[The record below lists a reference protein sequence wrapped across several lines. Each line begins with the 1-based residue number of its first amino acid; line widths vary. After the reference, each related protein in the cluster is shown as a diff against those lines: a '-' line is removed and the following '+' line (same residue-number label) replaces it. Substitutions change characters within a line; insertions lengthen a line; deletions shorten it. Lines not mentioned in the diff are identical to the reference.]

1 MRPARPPIKG
11 VTSAGEA
18 GERASGRAGER
29 ASGASGAGLP
39 SQSVVAMRRAQL
51 SRGPAPALA
60 TLAVLAALAVL
71 SCVLAGGGG
80 PGGRCVCTADT
91 LECKGR
97 NKTVVLADELC
108 GRQVDKWELSRNRLS
123 QLHFL
128 PSPCHVAVLDVAF
141 NRIQELHGPLQT
153 CGDLFMLIL
162 SGNPLRALPDAAFQG
177 MPHLSYLELDGA
189 GIVTLSTNTFAGLSA
204 LYSLNLR
211 GNHLAMLPE
220 RVFSS
225 LNRLSF
231 LDISENQIKIF
242 PDNLFVGLGELRFL
256 NASSN
261 NLVRLQRGLFEDT
274 QQLLGLNLSSNEL
287 STLDEDLFVGLV
299 HLRRLEVQ
307 GNRLTQVPLLQECCL
322 HAHLVDL
329 SRNNISA
336 PDARRL
342 RALLRLSHRLESDVR
357 SNPVSRH
364 ALCAVLRAAGA
375 GGVGACE
382 AKGRCLCGRL
392 RSCREPRECWPVV
405 HLCEDACAADYEE
418 WAWKKTDEDDDEKEA
433 TGFTSVTK

>member
-1 MRPARPPIKG
+1 MKALGPRQSGLRGHCLLMRPARPPIKG

-211 GNHLAMLPE
+211 G
-220 RVFSS
+220 
-225 LNRLSF
+225 
-231 LDISENQIKIF
+231 
-242 PDNLFVGLGELRFL
+242 LGELRFL